1 MKMPVLTSIILFII
15 ALFYFIKKSSREA
28 DNALENFRKRESEA
42 DNTRKKPLDDLN
54 YITIPDEIFR
64 MNRDPDDNDC
74 QSAVK
79 VFDSLKD
86 QKIVNLTG
94 ISNTDLK
101 LAYGAPN
108 LPILAQYDQNY
119 TVLARSLDRYASFLT
134 KSGNTDD
141 AVKVLEFAVETGSDI
156 SSTYKQLVALYQS
169 NGIKDKIPSLKE
181 KASSLNSVM
190 SPSILRYLDSVSD
203 DD

>member
-1 MKMPVLTSIILFII
+1 MKMPVLTSVILFII
-15 ALFYFIKKSSREA
+15 VLFYFIKKSSREA

-42 DNTRKKPLDDLN
+42 DNTRKKPLNDLN

>member
-1 MKMPVLTSIILFII
+1 MKMPVLTSVILFII
-15 ALFYFIKKSSREA
+15 VLFYFIKKSSREA

-42 DNTRKKPLDDLN
+42 DNTRKKPLNDLN

-64 MNRDPDDNDC
+64 MNRDSDDNDC

>member
-1 MKMPVLTSIILFII
+1 MTSVILFII
-15 ALFYFIKKSSREA
+15 VLFYFIKKSSREA

-64 MNRDPDDNDC
+64 MNRDSDDNDC
-74 QSAVK
+74 RSAVK

>member
-1 MKMPVLTSIILFII
+1 MKMPVLTSVILFII
-15 ALFYFIKKSSREA
+15 VLFYFIKKSSREA

-64 MNRDPDDNDC
+64 MNRDSDDNDC

-108 LPILAQYDQNY
+108 LPFLAQYDQNY

>member
-1 MKMPVLTSIILFII
+1 MNRIIKVVFIFII
-15 ALFYFIKKSSREA
+15 VLFYFIKKSSREA

-64 MNRDPDDNDC
+64 MNRDSDDNDC

>member
-1 MKMPVLTSIILFII
+1 MKMPVLTSVILFII
-15 ALFYFIKKSSREA
+15 VLFYFIKKSSREA

-42 DNTRKKPLDDLN
+42 DNTRKKPLNDLN

-64 MNRDPDDNDC
+64 MNRDSDDNDC

-190 SPSILRYLDSVSD
+190 SPSILPGFRFG
-203 DD
+203 

>member
-1 MKMPVLTSIILFII
+1 MPVLTSVILFII
-15 ALFYFIKKSSREA
+15 VLFYFIKKSSREA

-64 MNRDPDDNDC
+64 MNRDSDDNDC

-181 KASSLNSVM
+181 TASSLNSVM

>member
-1 MKMPVLTSIILFII
+1 MPVLTSVILFII
-15 ALFYFIKKSSREA
+15 VLFYFIKKSSREA

-64 MNRDPDDNDC
+64 MNRDSDDNDC
-74 QSAVK
+74 RSAVK

>member
-1 MKMPVLTSIILFII
+1 MKMPVLTSVILFII
-15 ALFYFIKKSSREA
+15 VLFYFIKKSSREA

-64 MNRDPDDNDC
+64 MNRDSDDNDC

>member
-1 MKMPVLTSIILFII
+1 
-15 ALFYFIKKSSREA
+15 
-28 DNALENFRKRESEA
+28 
-42 DNTRKKPLDDLN
+42 
-54 YITIPDEIFR
+54 
-64 MNRDPDDNDC
+64 MNRDSDDNDC

>member
-1 MKMPVLTSIILFII
+1 MKMPVLTSVILFII
-15 ALFYFIKKSSREA
+15 VLFYFIKKSSREA

-42 DNTRKKPLDDLN
+42 DNTRKKRLNDLN

-64 MNRDPDDNDC
+64 MNRDSDDNDC

-134 KSGNTDD
+134 KSGTTDD

>member
-1 MKMPVLTSIILFII
+1 MKMPVLTSVILFII
-15 ALFYFIKKSSREA
+15 VLFYFIKKSSREA

-64 MNRDPDDNDC
+64 MNRDSDDNDC

-181 KASSLNSVM
+181 TASSLNSVM

>member
-1 MKMPVLTSIILFII
+1 MPVLTSVILFII
-15 ALFYFIKKSSREA
+15 VLFYFIKRSSREA

-64 MNRDPDDNDC
+64 MNRDSDDNDC

>member
-1 MKMPVLTSIILFII
+1 MPVLTSIILFII

>member
-1 MKMPVLTSIILFII
+1 MKMPVLTSVILFII
-15 ALFYFIKKSSREA
+15 VLFYFIKKSSKEA

-64 MNRDPDDNDC
+64 MNRDSDDNDC
-74 QSAVK
+74 QSSVK

>member
-1 MKMPVLTSIILFII
+1 MKMPVLTSVILFII
-15 ALFYFIKKSSREA
+15 VLFYFIKKSSREA

-64 MNRDPDDNDC
+64 MNRDSDDNDC
-74 QSAVK
+74 RSAVK

>member
-1 MKMPVLTSIILFII
+1 MKMPVLTSVILFII
-15 ALFYFIKKSSREA
+15 VLFYFIKKSSKEA

-64 MNRDPDDNDC
+64 MNRDSDDNDC

>member
-1 MKMPVLTSIILFII
+1 MPVLTSVILFII
-15 ALFYFIKKSSREA
+15 VLFYFIKKSSREA

-64 MNRDPDDNDC
+64 MNRDSDDNDC

-169 NGIKDKIPSLKE
+169 NGIKDKIPSLKK

>member
-1 MKMPVLTSIILFII
+1 MPVLTSVILFII
-15 ALFYFIKKSSREA
+15 VLFYFIKKSSREA

-64 MNRDPDDNDC
+64 MNRDSDDNDC

>member
-1 MKMPVLTSIILFII
+1 MKMPVLTSVILFII
-15 ALFYFIKKSSREA
+15 VLFYFIKKSSREA
-28 DNALENFRKRESEA
+28 DSALENFRKRESEA

-64 MNRDPDDNDC
+64 MNRDSDDNDC
-74 QSAVK
+74 RSAVK

>member
-1 MKMPVLTSIILFII
+1 MPVLTSVILFII
-15 ALFYFIKKSSREA
+15 VLFYFIKKSSREA
-28 DNALENFRKRESEA
+28 DNALENFRIRESEA

-64 MNRDPDDNDC
+64 MNRDSDDNDC
-74 QSAVK
+74 RSAVK